1 MKHIKHKQSI
11 IFTFVLLFSF
21 NSVFISSNAQDEDIL
36 SLGIRR
42 NVGTGF
48 GDKIEGDFT
57 ISGSGPVTIL
67 NLTLFFNGTK
77 VAFESDNQLSFRFDT
92 KDYSLGL
99 MNITLVGEDSE
110 GMVYT
115 ISIFKEFISPTIGNW
130 IIAIAIGIV
139 LISLSFKLAS
149 YMKNKRKEKQ
159 SVTDKKNGI
168 KIDIDKEFL

>member
-1 MKHIKHKQSI
+1 
-11 IFTFVLLFSF
+11 
-21 NSVFISSNAQDEDIL
+21 
-36 SLGIRR
+36 
-42 NVGTGF
+42 
-48 GDKIEGDFT
+48 
-57 ISGSGPVTIL
+57 
-67 NLTLFFNGTK
+67 
-77 VAFESDNQLSFRFDT
+77 
-92 KDYSLGL
+92 